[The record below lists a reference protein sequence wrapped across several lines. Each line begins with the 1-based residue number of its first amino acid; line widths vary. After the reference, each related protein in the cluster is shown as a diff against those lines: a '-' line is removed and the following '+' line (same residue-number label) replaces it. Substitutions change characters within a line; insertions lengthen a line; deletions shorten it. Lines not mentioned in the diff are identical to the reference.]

1 MFHNLKKK
9 MKKILLITILSIT
22 AFCSPAQEPFDSV
35 SYAFGDG
42 IIRRFLASPES
53 QGIELDSAGFD
64 ELKRGFYANLPYEGV
79 VVDSIGKLNLTI
91 GLLQAVFF
99 SDSWENGGHKDEIPL
114 ECILSGMRKVARGEL
129 GLPQDTTGFRGYFK
143 SIGDPLKIPQD
154 QRCTYYT
161 RNGIMRALTCNL
173 QEFIKDQY
181 GMEEDIMPADR
192 RFFAAGYAI
201 MLESIIMSEADSLTQ
216 MTPYALGGYL
226 TSSLITRLP
235 FSFHTADFID
245 GCKAAAGLCERK
257 LSIAQCDEITNVTIN
272 KGQDGVDDEPK
283 VVTEVRDLNDDE
295 RLSLDCNKKL
305 PKDCEVRVYSALSHE
320 ELATYINN
328 TRELSKLYSS
338 TGYFSASDT
347 TKMNRLFKKIKLP
360 KNVKTMWLK
369 PWDTKDSFEPL
380 CYYNTPLIKTN
391 GTIESVEIDKNSAG
405 LFSIILKLNDE
416 KQWEQVTEQNIG
428 KRLAFEINGHVLYAP
443 TVHQTITGGR
453 TAVHLTKELLKSI
466 FPLLQVQ
473 EK

>member
-1 MFHNLKKK
+1 
-9 MKKILLITILSIT
+9 MKGLQPGLQDYIYEITGKSKDVIPANQKAYATGFLLMLIRMD
-22 AFCSPAQEPFDSV
+22 AQENISS
-35 SYAFGDG
+35 SY
-42 IIRRFLASPES
+42 
-53 QGIELDSAGFD
+53 
-64 ELKRGFYANLPYEGV
+64 
-79 VVDSIGKLNLTI
+79 
-91 GLLQAVFF
+91 
-99 SDSWENGGHKDEIPL
+99 
-114 ECILSGMRKVARGEL
+114 EL
-129 GLPQDTTGFRGYFK
+129 GKIMITDVIFELIRYN
-143 SIGDPLKIPQD
+143 SISSKF
-154 QRCTYYT
+154 
-161 RNGIMRALTCNL
+161 N
-173 QEFIKDQY
+173 
-181 GMEEDIMPADR
+181 
-192 RFFAAGYAI
+192 
-201 MLESIIMSEADSLTQ
+201 LESFK
-216 MTPYALGGYL
+216 LGC
-226 TSSLITRLP
+226 R
-235 FSFHTADFID
+235 
-245 GCKAAAGLCERK
+245 AAMGLAERK
-257 LSIAQCDEITNVTIN
+257 LSISQCDEIATLSR
-272 KGQDGVDDEPK
+272 GEDDADDVDDEPK
-283 VVTEVRDLNDDE
+283 VVTEVLDLNDDE

-328 TRELSKLYSS
+328 NRELSKLYSS

-369 PWDTKDSFEPL
+369 PWDSKDSFEPL

-391 GTIESVEIDKNSAG
+391 GVIESVEIDKNSAG